1 MYIIL
6 YKDDIVGVF
15 ETQNDAQ
22 NIAND
27 FNKTFDTFEF
37 TFRKLPP
44 INKINEYYLLNR
56 DYEYI
61 GIINDKDNNFIKT
74 NPQYYNITGEN
85 EESEDEWTRIYIFHD
100 GTSILNNEDLT
111 NIKLYSNK
119 YNEIINNKICLNK
132 CDKTTDL
139 LNVLN
144 ILK

>member
-1 MYIIL
+1 MLAKTNENHIFIQKIKNKYYETKYIKKYIPYII
-6 YKDDIVGVF
+6 
-15 ETQNDAQ
+15 E
-22 NIAND
+22 
-27 FNKTFDTFEF
+27 
-37 TFRKLPP
+37 